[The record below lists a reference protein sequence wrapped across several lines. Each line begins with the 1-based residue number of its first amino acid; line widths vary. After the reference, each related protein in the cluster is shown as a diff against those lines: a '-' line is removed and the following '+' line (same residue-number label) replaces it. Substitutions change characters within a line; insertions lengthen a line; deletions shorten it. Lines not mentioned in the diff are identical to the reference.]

1 MIAFIPDSLK
11 SDVLAMIERFSFVD
25 GEIEDVPFSDIVT
38 ENCGFEAAITKD
50 SIAWSVYWRR

>member
-25 GEIEDVPFSDIVT
+25 GERIC
-38 ENCGFEAAITKD
+38 NYRGITLIKEH
-50 SIAWSVYWRR
+50 IIK

>member
-25 GEIEDVPFSDIVT
+25 GEIEYVTLIKEHIINELSLVFFSH
-38 ENCGFEAAITKD
+38 E
-50 SIAWSVYWRR
+50 